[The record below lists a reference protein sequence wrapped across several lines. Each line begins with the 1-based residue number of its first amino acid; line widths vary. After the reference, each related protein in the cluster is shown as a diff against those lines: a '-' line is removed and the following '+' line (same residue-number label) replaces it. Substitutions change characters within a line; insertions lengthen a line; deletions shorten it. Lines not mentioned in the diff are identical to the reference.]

1 MNKVQPIRK
10 LEQISRIR
18 RNLRTP
24 ETAVWFA
31 LFGIG
36 INTNLRVSDLL
47 NLTWDQVWM
56 DDSRE
61 LRDHIL
67 LTEQKTGK
75 KRRIKI
81 NPKVIEAL
89 AYLLEN
95 IPPPERTDPIFRN
108 SITRKVYSRER
119 LSRRM
124 GEEAKK
130 VGIQDPIAIH
140 SLRKTWAYHAVVTF
154 HQPIA
159 IVQAALN
166 HATQKQTMDYACI
179 TDDEI
184 EIVHDTVEL

>member
-95 IPPPERTDPIFRN
+95 IPAPERTDPIFRN

>member
-1 MNKVQPIRK
+1 VNKVQPIRK